1 MGVDDCVLVSN
12 DDGGSALRIKRGFQ
26 RRYFLSQIGRKDT
39 CHHSSG
45 GQSNQAGAGLV
56 RSR

>member
-1 MGVDDCVLVSN
+1 VDDCVLVSN